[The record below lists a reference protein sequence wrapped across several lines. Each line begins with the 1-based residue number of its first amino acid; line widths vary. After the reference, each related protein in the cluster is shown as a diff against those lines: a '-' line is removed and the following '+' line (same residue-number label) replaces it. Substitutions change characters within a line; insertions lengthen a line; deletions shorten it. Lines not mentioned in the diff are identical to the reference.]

1 MDETFNEVAIEIIRK
16 DDEKKSIQVYAS
28 ESGVLETCN
37 NAKLI
42 KVMHRTIN
50 PLGVSCRAIGLTG

>member
-1 MDETFNEVAIEIIRK
+1 MDETFNEVAIEIIRR

-37 NAKLI
+37 NAKL